1 MPIHI
6 KHLLCLAL
14 AAAFAFAGDGRV
26 QSPDA
31 HWKTIKTKHYRIH
44 YPANPKGG
52 FEPFAFE
59 VASKIEGIH
68 SKVAELVGFEAK
80 GPVNVL
86 IQDPILEA
94 NGATIPLLNNPQ
106 LVLWKTQPDPDS
118 GIGHYDNW
126 VDLLVTHELVH
137 LHHLMRPKNGQNAE
151 RYWFDSLSLFNWFNP
166 YSMIGPIT
174 LKAPRLILEG
184 YATLLEGRITGSGR
198 PHSAYRSA
206 VIRQWAISGKLPDYA
221 DASSGSGFRGGSMAY
236 LLGSAYLEWL
246 ERQHPDEPDIL
257 VKFWKQ
263 LTSKRNRNY
272 SDCFQATFG
281 GTPEKS
287 YNRWRAEVTY
297 DAMAFEQNLK
307 SKGMIREGKIL
318 AAYNGEITHLGISPD
333 GTKLMARILTNDN
346 KEGIRIWDLKAAPK
360 EDKEEKKWAEKKKGD
375 PNEVEDRKPEW
386 TEPKVLAIIGRRNEY
401 LPRRAWWTGNNQ
413 ITFELRQPNREGIL
427 VQSFWVYDINKK
439 TEKRTKKSGT
449 VNANEYTWKEIDGG
463 WNIVKTLPDGKEQ
476 QITRTLSSA
485 WQPAPSPDGKTL
497 YYVSLDAYGCQVR
510 MIDLTEPVLE
520 PAVMPIPEP
529 LMAPGA
535 ILSEPD
541 SPSLLP
547 PPSQATPAQTSYSVW
562 DSHDF
567 NLAAPSLSVS
577 PATNSIAI
585 GFVGSDALDR
595 LRWYAAAMVRGSY
608 MWSNKE
614 TSGPRGFGLGLMYRG
629 WRLAQSLQ
637 AFSSLEKPSKQRF
650 APIDGFDRE
659 RQGAELAFTWDRK
672 GLAPIAIKP
681 FAAYESIKGVE
692 QLGPQAADR
701 VMAGAMAAFSTRRT
715 KGGKNGEWGFGV
727 SASIGGAYGRTELR
741 VTDIDSVPI
750 QHYSD
755 DENDKND
762 DNWNI
767 VKLSAGLSLVT
778 PGGSINVRA
787 EEGRVRGN
795 YGIWD
800 AFHLGGLNVTLL
812 PDGLDMNRVQQ
823 AALPGFIQSG
833 DRMRRFRVSLEEIVY
848 YERVAVWNS
857 KGSEPEYLRVIGA
870 ELNFDRLIDADIAK
884 SIGATPMFSLGV
896 HRPLDGIMKKRVVV
910 TFSLGYRL

>member
-1 MPIHI
+1 MPIYI

-68 SKVAELVGFEAK
+68 SKVAEFVGFEAK

-137 LHHLMRPKNGQNAE
+137 LHHLMRPKNGQNSK
-151 RYWFDSLSLFNWFNP
+151 RYWFNP

-221 DASSGSGFRGGSMAY
+221 DASSGGGFRGGSMAY

-263 LTSKRNRNY
+263 LTSKRSRNY

-346 KEGIRIWDLKAAPK
+346 EEGIRIWDLKAPPE
-360 EDKEEKKWAEKKKGD
+360 EDKDEKKWAEKKKGD
-375 PNEVEDRKPEW
+375 PNEVEDRKPDW
-386 TEPKVLAIIGRRNEY
+386 QEPKVLAIIGRRNGY
-401 LPRRAWWTGNNQ
+401 LPRRAWWTGNDQ
-413 ITFELRQPNREGIL
+413 ITFELRQPNRENIL

-439 TEKRTKKSGT
+439 TEKRTKKPDT
-449 VNANEYTWKEIDGG
+449 VNANEYTWKELDGG

-485 WQPAPSPDGKTL
+485 WQPAPSLDGTAL

-510 MIDLTEPVLE
+510 MIDLTEPALE
-520 PAVMPIPEP
+520 PAAMLPVPEP

-535 ILSEPD
+535 ILSAPD
-541 SPSLLP
+541 GQSLLP
-547 PPSQATPAQTSYSVW
+547 PPSQVAPAQTNYSVW

-567 NLAAPSLSVS
+567 NFAGPSFSFS
-577 PATNSIAI
+577 PATNSFAI

-595 LRWYAAAMVRGSY
+595 LRWYAAAMGGAYYYRR
-608 MWSNKE
+608 NE
-614 TSGPRGFGLGLMYRG
+614 EASGPIGFALGLMYRG
-629 WRLAQSLQ
+629 WRLAPSLQ

-650 APIDGFDRE
+650 APIDGLDRK
-659 RQGAELAFTWDRK
+659 RKGWELALTWAQK
-672 GLAPIAIKP
+672 GLAPVSIRP
-681 FAAYESIKGVE
+681 FLAYESITGVE
-692 QLGPQAADR
+692 PGPLDVDR
-701 VMAGAMAAFSTRRT
+701 TTVGAVANFSTKRT
-715 KGGKNGEWGFGV
+715 KSGKNGMWGFGL
-727 SASIGGAYGRTELR
+727 SASLGGTNGRTESR
-741 VTDIDSVPI
+741 VASVEPT
-750 QHYSD
+750 QLLSD
-755 DENDKND
+755 DGNDENDEI
-762 DNWNI
+762 WNI
-767 VKLSAGLSLVT
+767 LRMSAGLSLIT
-778 PGGSINVRA
+778 PIGQISTMA
-787 EEGRVRGN
+787 EEGRAWGRL
-795 YGIWD
+795 GILD
-800 AFHLGGLNVTLL
+800 AFHLGGLNVTIL
-812 PDGLDMNRVQQ
+812 PDGIDMNRIQQ

-833 DRMRRFRVSLEEIVY
+833 DQMRRFKVALFEDIFY
-848 YERVAVWNS
+848 YEKVAVWNS
-857 KGSEPEYLRVIGA
+857 KGPAGPEYLRIVGA
-870 ELNFDRLIDADIAK
+870 ELNLDDLIAADMAT
-884 SIGATPMFSLGV
+884 SISATPMFSLGV
-896 HRPLDGIMKKRVVV
+896 HRPLDGIMKNKYVV
-910 TFSLGYRL
+910 TFRLGYRL